1 MTEFA
6 KMDIFFFVTTVVVI
20 LLAVVVGLILYRIW
34 RILGHVERIS
44 QLASEEAALV
54 RGDVAKLREHISQ
67 SGLQFLMFKKT
78 FLAMIKKYFGKKRGE

>member
-6 KMDIFFFVTTVVVI
+6 KMDAFFLITTIVVVV
-20 LLAVVVGLILYRIW
+20 LAVIVGLILYRIW

-44 QLASEEAALV
+44 QLASDEAALV

-67 SGLQFLMFKKT
+67 SGLQFLLFRKT
-78 FLAMIKKYFGKKRGE
+78 LMSVVAKYFGKKNK

>member
-6 KMDIFFFVTTVVVI
+6 KMDIFFFVTTIVVV
-20 LLAVVVGLILYRIW
+20 LLAVVVGLSLYRIW

-54 RGDVAKLREHISQ
+54 RGDVAKLREHIAQ
-67 SGLQFLMFKKT
+67 SGLQFLLFKKT
-78 FLAMIKKYFGKKRGE
+78 LAALVSKYFGKKNK